1 MRGAVRRV
9 EFLSTMNDEKANLSR
24 GEIERIHSRL
34 DELESETRWLRWLL
48 AGTLALLFVVL
59 TRSFFK

>member
-9 EFLSTMNDEKANLSR
+9 EFLSTMNDEKANISR
-24 GEIERIHSRL
+24 EELERIHNRL
-34 DELESETRWLRWLL
+34 DEFESETRWLRWLL

>member
-1 MRGAVRRV
+1 
-9 EFLSTMNDEKANLSR
+9 MNDEKENLSR

-34 DELESETRWLRWLL
+34 DELEAEVRWLRWLL